1 MLERPSALRMLAD
14 RLAAHGVGECA
25 PFSCCAAAIGKNHG
39 RARPRGL
46 EPPWSE
52 RRRNMNDRVGW
63 PQTRP
68 RALALAS
75 ENPRSFALLR
85 RVGKVLERFKL
96 DKTKTKTSSSSRDRK
111 LFALYS
117 LVLAALMAEVLV
129 AVCALCRWQRLHQPC
144 RIAPTLQQYERLV
157 TFFRARSR
165 KGLNRSSRTCLV
177 GAVRFC

>member
-1 MLERPSALRMLAD
+1 
-14 RLAAHGVGECA
+14 
-25 PFSCCAAAIGKNHG
+25 
-39 RARPRGL
+39 
-46 EPPWSE
+46 
-52 RRRNMNDRVGW
+52 
-63 PQTRP
+63 
-68 RALALAS
+68 
-75 ENPRSFALLR
+75 LR